1 MEKKGVVKRGAW
13 TKEEDTLLRICIEKF
28 GEGKW
33 HKVPIRAGLN
43 RCRKSCRLRWMNYL
57 RPNIKRGYFTKDEVD
72 LIQRLHKLLGNRWS
86 LIAGRLPGRT
96 ANDVKNFWNTYINGK
111 RTPQLGLGESS
122 KVKTITKTNI
132 IRPRPRTFSEGLGSS
147 KNTTTSNV
155 HNRRSKSSSSEL
167 QITRSGSSESLK
179 LMSVSPSDEN
189 PKSNNASSCA
199 LSPED
204 PKNMNQSSPSDEKV
218 DECVQWW
225 SNLLDIT
232 ENGGGASILFSD
244 QDPVSMDLM
253 AMPEIGDSGSDDAIE
268 DGMCSSSPDDIWEL
282 IGPYSS

>member
-1 MEKKGVVKRGAW
+1 MEKRAEVKRGAW
-13 TKEEDTLLRICIEKF
+13 TKEEDTLLRICIDKF

-111 RTPQLGLGESS
+111 KMPQLGAGESF
-122 KVKTITKTNI
+122 KVKTITKTKVV
-132 IRPRPRTFSEGLGSS
+132 RPRPRTFSEGLGSPNVRS
-147 KNTTTSNV
+147 IKNTTCNV
-155 HNRRSKSSSSEL
+155 HNTRSKFS
-167 QITRSGSSESLK
+167 QITRSGLSESLK
-179 LMSVSPSDEN
+179 LTGNPGDEN
-189 PKSNNASSCA
+189 PKSNNASSSA
-199 LSPED
+199 LSSED
-204 PKNMNQSSPSDEKV
+204 PNNVNQSSSSDEKV

-232 ENGGGASILFSD
+232 ENAKGTSILFSD
-244 QDPVSMDLM
+244 QDPVTMELM
-253 AMPEIGDSGSDDAIE
+253 PMTLEIEDSTSDDAIE
-268 DGMCSSSPDDIWEL
+268 DGMLSLSSDDIWEL
-282 IGPYSS
+282 IGQ

>member
-1 MEKKGVVKRGAW
+1 MEKKAEVKRGAW
-13 TKEEDTLLRICIEKF
+13 TKEEDTLLRICIDKF

-111 RTPQLGLGESS
+111 KMPQLAAGESI
-122 KVKTITKTNI
+122 KVKTITKSKVV
-132 IRPRPRTFSEGLGSS
+132 RPRPRTFSEGLGSS
-147 KNTTTSNV
+147 NV
-155 HNRRSKSSSSEL
+155 HNTRSKFS
-167 QITRSGSSESLK
+167 QITRSGLNESLK
-179 LMSVSPSDEN
+179 LSGNPSDEN
-189 PKSNNASSCA
+189 PKSNNASSSA
-199 LSPED
+199 LSSE
-204 PKNMNQSSPSDEKV
+204 NMNQSSSSDEKV
-218 DECVQWW
+218 NECVQWW

-232 ENGGGASILFSD
+232 ENGQGTSILFSD
-244 QDPVSMDLM
+244 QDPMTMELM
-253 AMPEIGDSGSDDAIE
+253 PMTLEIEDSTSDDAIE
-268 DGMCSSSPDDIWEL
+268 DGMFSLSSDDIWEL
-282 IGPYSS
+282 IGQ

>member
-1 MEKKGVVKRGAW
+1 MENRAEVKRGAW
-13 TKEEDTLLRICIEKF
+13 TKEEDTLLRICIDKF

-111 RTPQLGLGESS
+111 KMPQLGAGESF
-122 KVKTITKTNI
+122 KVKTMTKTKVV
-132 IRPRPRTFSEGLGSS
+132 RPRPRTFSEGLGSS
-147 KNTTTSNV
+147 NVRSIKNTTCNV
-155 HNRRSKSSSSEL
+155 HSTRSKFS
-167 QITRSGSSESLK
+167 QITRSGLSESLK
-179 LMSVSPSDEN
+179 LTGNPSDEN
-189 PKSNNASSCA
+189 PKSNNASSSA
-199 LSPED
+199 LSSED
-204 PKNMNQSSPSDEKV
+204 PNNMNQSSSSDEKV

-232 ENGGGASILFSD
+232 ENAKGTSILFSD
-244 QDPVSMDLM
+244 QDPVTMELM
-253 AMPEIGDSGSDDAIE
+253 PMTLEIEDSRSDDAIE
-268 DGMCSSSPDDIWEL
+268 DGMLSLSSDDIWEL
-282 IGPYSS
+282 IGQ